1 MQSLIIYFTGAQ
13 LDSRVSFWKLNQ
25 QYSSLSKDSQLKPIQ
40 ADIYN
45 WLRLQSETDRFVR
58 DRQQGE
64 RAGPPNIL
72 I

>member
-1 MQSLIIYFTGAQ
+1 L
-13 LDSRVSFWKLNQ
+13 
-25 QYSSLSKDSQLKPIQ
+25 LSKDSQLKPIQ

-64 RAGPPNIL
+64 RERTQHFDLNPNTL
-72 I
+72 STMMTYN